1 MPTIDIIIMSG
12 IMRKIGFG
20 GPSERVNMKVTM
32 PSMATTMTTG
42 MSFIRM
48 FPGVLRGISG
58 AGSRCTSPPGGL
70 GADIRGALLNWSVL
84 TESPL
89 FSTTERP
96 TLCTAAHTVA
106 NATTFVEPAT
116 VADHD
121 RTTPEV
127 RTPEHRMAE
136 TVDTER
142 TPNRE
147 RRTARDS
154 HPRVRRRGDHED
166 ANPAQCGALDCA
178 SARCPRFPPCGAP
191 GTPSGRPI
199 ENAALRGIRILVFG
213 VAAIQ

>member
-1 MPTIDIIIMSG
+1 
-12 IMRKIGFG
+12 FG

-58 AGSRCTSPPGGL
+58 GGSRCTSPPGGL

-106 NATTFVEPAT
+106 NGTALVEPAT
-116 VADHD
+116 VADHH
-121 RTTPEV
+121 RATTEAP
-127 RTPEHRMAE
+127 PQAPHRG
-136 TVDTER
+136 
-142 TPNRE
+142 NR
-147 RRTARDS
+147 R
-154 HPRVRRRGDHED
+154 HPLQQRGDNTATTRGQHGG
-166 ANPAQCGALDCA
+166 PVRFA
-178 SARCPRFPPCGAP
+178 SSCSA
-191 GTPSGRPI
+191 S
-199 ENAALRGIRILVFG
+199 
-213 VAAIQ
+213 